1 MYLYVCMCVYVNTYA
16 QSVVSRGMHTH
27 KELKALTP
35 EAKLSVTTAPMSTRG
50 APSESGSWRISPNSS
65 IFMGS
70 FSPAGTPQILAC
82 SCVCIVCMSLSLSV
96 SLSLSI
102 YLCLCMCVRVC
113 ACDCVC
119 ACAQTCAYLC
129 VRESSTS
136 FVHVH
141 KHVHVCA

>member
-1 MYLYVCMCVYVNTYA
+1 MCVYVNTYA

-82 SCVCIVCMSLSLSV
+82 SCVCIVCISLSLSV
-96 SLSLSI
+96 SLSLSLSI
-102 YLCLCMCVRVC
+102 CVCVCVCVCVRVI
-113 ACDCVC
+113 V
-119 ACAQTCAYLC
+119 Y
-129 VRESSTS
+129 
-136 FVHVH
+136 VHVH
-141 KHVHVCA
+141 KHVHICV

>member
-82 SCVCIVCMSLSLSV
+82 SCVCIVCISLSLSV
-96 SLSLSI
+96 SLSLSLSI
-102 YLCLCMCVRVC
+102 CVCVCVCVCVRVI
-113 ACDCVC
+113 V
-119 ACAQTCAYLC
+119 Y
-129 VRESSTS
+129 
-136 FVHVH
+136 VHVH
-141 KHVHVCA
+141 KHVHICV